1 MTLTLAGLSH
11 HQLTVSFRW
20 RAGEKWKGTY
30 RQWEALNAEAENL
43 GFNAPDF
50 YKKAIREQK
59 YSEFYDAGQRT
70 IALGE
75 KKWST

>member
-11 HQLTVSFRW
+11 HQLTLSFRW

-50 YKKAIREQK
+50 YKKKQYENK
-59 YSEFYDAGQRT
+59 NTPSFMMLDKEL
-70 IALGE
+70 ALGE